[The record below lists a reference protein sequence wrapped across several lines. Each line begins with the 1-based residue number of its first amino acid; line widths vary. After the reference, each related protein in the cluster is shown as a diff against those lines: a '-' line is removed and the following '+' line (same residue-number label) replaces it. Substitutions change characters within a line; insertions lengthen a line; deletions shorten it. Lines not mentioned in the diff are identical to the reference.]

1 MVRLIPSLISV
12 LVPLL
17 VVLALVIW
25 GCWWLINRLAQ
36 RRFQYSLRTL
46 LIGVTVVAVVLSAY
60 TAWNRWTRAQ
70 LEFLD
75 ADAPAFAFLKM
86 TPEISEA
93 TGPSGFKVTY
103 RPRYRGIGEVE
114 RISDEARTPRGTWHG
129 RTTDFMKQTAV
140 LESGERHDLEAGI
153 VAMQKAD
160 VLLPGRFVIHG
171 VLKDAAG
178 DPIPDAQ
185 VNLDSANSFNVMF
198 RTLDDGTFF
207 IPIKPPIDPQYSFEI
222 YYGGK
227 KMVSTTFS
235 LDPATPEMFVT
246 VRVR

>member
-1 MVRLIPSLISV
+1 MSRWLPLLTFLV
-12 LVPLL
+12 VPLTL
-17 VVLALVIW
+17 VVW
-25 GCWWLINRLAQ
+25 GCLWAIGRLAQ

-46 LIGVTVVAVVLSAY
+46 LIAVTAVAVVLSAF
-60 TAWNRWTRAQ
+60 TAWNRWTKAQ

-86 TPEISEA
+86 TPEIGE
-93 TGPSGFKVTY
+93 TTDPPGFKATF
-103 RPRYRGIGEVE
+103 RPRYQGIGEVE
-114 RISDEARTPRGTWHG
+114 RISDEAGTSRGTWHG

-140 LESGERHDLEAGI
+140 LESGERHDLEAGLA
-153 VAMQKAD
+153 AMQKAD

-178 DPIPDAQ
+178 DPIPGAQ
-185 VNLDSANSFNVMF
+185 VNLNSPNSFNVMF
-198 RTLDDGTFF
+198 NTLDDGTFF

-235 LDPATPEMFVT
+235 LDPATPEMFVI